1 MTEIIGVQLSKSGGL
16 VIKNSCHAKAVKK
29 VMGKGINFLEGGP
42 GKVVDLTENSNRGFE
57 IVNAH
62 RKRKN
67 RVQSIIKWEEF
78 RKSILVYN

>member
-1 MTEIIGVQLSKSGGL
+1 M
-16 VIKNSCHAKAVKK
+16 KK
-29 VMGKGINFLEGGP
+29 VIGKGINFLEGGP
-42 GKVVDLTENSNRGFE
+42 GKVVDLTENRGFD

-67 RVQSIIKWEEF
+67 RVQSIIKRAEF